1 MNTIFL
7 TVPVTDNAGENT
19 EEMWNRDEFME
30 KVKAALK
37 DERVRTS
44 LRLISIVAPLAAGPM
59 GAATGRILPSVAKG
73 LKYAPHAINCV
84 MSFTEG

>member
-44 LRLISIVAPLAAGPM
+44 LRFSPQLQ
-59 GAATGRILPSVAKG
+59 RD
-73 LKYAPHAINCV
+73 
-84 MSFTEG
+84 